1 MIEKVEMFG
10 LHVVPHVTFH
20 PRTVLAVCAV
30 VTKAGTQIEHLRHY
44 QLLVVAGWNG
54 KQNKY
59 TNYKKSFIYLEYF
72 SFVCPHVHK
81 PGLMEGFI

>member
-54 KQNKY
+54 EQKNK
-59 TNYKKSFIYLEYF
+59 TQIIKNHLFI
-72 SFVCPHVHK
+72 
-81 PGLMEGFI
+81 